1 VDIPDTELFLRTG
14 GNAPEPDFEERVR
27 VMRRHLELMAEVFG
41 EEQGCR
47 MFRKAGPW
55 YVRPCGPSREFN
67 GRVVKL
73 SRVGE
78 FEDIIDSYRR
88 WRRQFLDGEG
98 RLKAKYRP
106 APMGASFQ
114 GESDGAQRSAR
125 PGIAVPKG
133 PVEVW

>member
-1 VDIPDTELFLRTG
+1 
-14 GNAPEPDFEERVR
+14 
-27 VMRRHLELMAEVFG
+27 MRRHLELMAEVFG

-55 YVRPCGPSREFN
+55 YVKPCGPAREFN
-67 GRVVKL
+67 RRIVEL
-73 SRVGE
+73 SSLAE

-98 RLKAKYRP
+98 RLKPKYRP
-106 APMGASFQ
+106 APMGAAFV

-125 PGIAVPKG
+125 PTIAVPKG